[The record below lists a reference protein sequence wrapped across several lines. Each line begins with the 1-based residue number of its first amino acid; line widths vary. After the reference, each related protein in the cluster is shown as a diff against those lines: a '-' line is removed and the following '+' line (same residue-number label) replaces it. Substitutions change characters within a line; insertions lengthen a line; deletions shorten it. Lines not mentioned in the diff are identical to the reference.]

1 MKQIARLATLLAAV
15 MLLGACNKEN
25 SVVSHERDIVYI
37 VTDGPLDSSRQNTDN
52 TTTTVHLETDA
63 EFDALLGQFCDW
75 AESGSTVI
83 FYGAP
88 ASGWQMPAGS
98 RRSKEATTFSTT
110 SREEMKRW
118 MARMEDDGMTVT
130 VTYDPATG
138 TWSGTAYATAPQPQ
152 HDCYT
157 GLLTE
162 VPNPQMTEGP
172 NPPGMVMA
180 LQLNEDSTLIIADH
194 GQWFWDGYL
203 SQDSVA
209 TYPGGTMTL
218 CGTLQTRQD
227 YYGNTFLQL
236 EIGEVL
242 PEPTPRP
249 VPHPNG
255 GVLTYV
261 SDASPM
267 WCVVLSIDTVN
278 RLMYSTVMMYDSINP
293 FIGYNLYVPVGISR
307 YHYYSP
313 ADSGGT
319 TYEDKVWLYVE
330 NDEGLDYLGEHYCIT
345 GSLDF
350 SGDFTLHY
358 ADAAPTDGYTVTDF
372 PFVRNDEI
380 LTSVHRSDYCDVVLH
395 LNTDGQYSEGQ
406 SYLLSRVNCVLP
418 FESGKFSY
426 APQLDTIAYYNDRQF
441 PSVKRLRY
449 SVTGSTPTFGI
460 DYPDCPCSY
469 WTPLGDTPS
478 CIETFHF
485 EHL

>member
-1 MKQIARLATLLAAV
+1 MKQTIKLSIAFLLMAA
-15 MLLGACNKEN
+15 LFAACNKDKEELR
-25 SVVSHERDIVYI
+25 HERDIVYT
-37 VTDGPLDSSRQNTDN
+37 VAEE
-52 TTTTVHLETDA
+52 TTTVHLATEA
-63 EFDALLGQFCDW
+63 EWQQLLDHFCDY
-75 AESGSTVI
+75 AEGGSSVT
-83 FYGAP
+83 FRNAQS
-88 ASGWQMPAGS
+88 ANKSAT
-98 RRSKEATTFSTT
+98 KEAITYSTT
-110 SREEMKRW
+110 DREAMKRW
-118 MARMEDDGMTVT
+118 MAQMEDEGKTVT
-130 VTYDPATG
+130 VSYDPNTG
-138 TWSGTAYATAPQPQ
+138 TWNGTAYATAPQPQ

-261 SDASPM
+261 CDASPM
-267 WCVVLSIDTVN
+267 WRIIMSIDTVN
-278 RLMYSTVMMYDSINP
+278 NYIYATGMMYDSINT
-293 FIGYNLYVPVGISR
+293 FVGYNLLVPEGVCT
-307 YHYYSP
+307 YHWFNP
-313 ADSGGT
+313 ADSGFGS
-319 TYEDKVWLYVE
+319 YADRAWLYIQNANVTE
-330 NDEGLDYLGEHYCIT
+330 RAAHYYIT
-345 GSLDF
+345 GNLDF
-350 SGDFTLHY
+350 GQGFTLHY
-358 ADAAPTDGYTVTDF
+358 AEYFPLDGNTVTDF

-395 LNTDGQYSEGQ
+395 MNTDGQYSEGQ

-478 CIETFHF
+478 CIETFYF

>member
-1 MKQIARLATLLAAV
+1 MNRFARLSFLVATALL
-15 MLLGACNKEN
+15 
-25 SVVSHERDIVYI
+25 SVGCTKCYWPEDTVRDITYTI
-37 VTDGPLDSSRQNTDN
+37 APAASAIDN
-52 TTTTVHLETDA
+52 ATTTTVHLETEA
-63 EFDALLGQFCDW
+63 EWQELLDRFCDY
-75 AESGSTVI
+75 AEEGSEVT
-83 FYGAP
+83 FYNANHK
-88 ASGWQMPAGS
+88 ATKSAT
-98 RRSKEATTFSTT
+98 KDATTFSTT

-118 MARMEDDGMTVT
+118 MARMEDEGMTVT
-130 VTYDPATG
+130 VTYDSQTG
-138 TWSGTAYATAPQPQ
+138 TWNGTAYATAPQPQ

-162 VPNPQMTEGP
+162 APNPQMTEGP

-194 GQWFWDGYL
+194 GQWFWDGFL

-293 FIGYNLYVPVGISR
+293 FVGYNLYTPVGISR

-319 TYEDKVWLYVE
+319 TYEDKVWLYIE
-330 NDEGLDYLGEHYCIT
+330 NDEGLTSGGHYYIT

-350 SGDFTLHY
+350 GGDFTLHY
-358 ADAAPTDGYTVTDF
+358 ADATPTDLNSITDF

-380 LTSVHRSDYCDVVLH
+380 LTAVHRSEYCDVVLH
-395 LNTDGQYSEGQ
+395 MNTDGQYREGQ

-426 APQLDTIAYYNDRQF
+426 AQVDTIAYYNDRQF

-469 WTPLGDTPS
+469 WTPVGDTPS
-478 CIETFHF
+478 CIESFHF

>member
-1 MKQIARLATLLAAV
+1 MKRIARLATLLTAV
-15 MLLGACNKEN
+15 LLT
-25 SVVSHERDIVYI
+25 VSCTKCWWPEDTVRDITYYLSEHS
-37 VTDGPLDSSRQNTDN
+37 DYSEYSDDS
-52 TTTTVHLETDA
+52 TTTVHLETDA
-63 EFDALLGQFCDW
+63 EWQELLDRFCDY
-75 AESGSTVI
+75 AEEGSTVT
-83 FYGAP
+83 FYNANRATKGVA
-88 ASGWQMPAGS
+88 A
-98 RRSKEATTFSTT
+98 KNATTFSTT
-110 SREEMKRW
+110 SRDEMKRW
-118 MARMEDDGMTVT
+118 MAQMEDQGLTVT
-130 VTYDPATG
+130 VTYDSETG
-138 TWSGTAYATAPQPQ
+138 IWNGTAYATAPQQ

-293 FIGYNLYVPVGISR
+293 YIGYNLYVPVGISR

-330 NDEGLDYLGEHYCIT
+330 NDEGLDYPGEHYCIT

-350 SGDFTLHY
+350 SGGFTLHY

-395 LNTDGQYSEGQ
+395 MNTDGQYSEGQ

-418 FESGKFSY
+418 FESGKFCY
-426 APQLDTIAYYNDRQF
+426 AQVDTIAYNGDWQF
-441 PSVKRLRY
+441 QSVERLRY

-478 CIETFHF
+478 CIETFYF